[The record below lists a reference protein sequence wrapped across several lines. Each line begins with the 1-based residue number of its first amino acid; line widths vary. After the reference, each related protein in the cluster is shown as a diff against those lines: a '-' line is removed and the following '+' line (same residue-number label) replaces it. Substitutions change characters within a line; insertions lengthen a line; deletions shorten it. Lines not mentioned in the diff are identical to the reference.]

1 MPSVAAG
8 SRPLSASEDQGDQ
21 HLSNLELGI
30 IGNCQTA
37 ALVDRR
43 ARIVWACYPGFDG
56 DPVFCDL
63 LAGNGE
69 SSRGFFDVVLDDFEG
84 STQQYVPNTPILET
98 ILRDRHG
105 GAVKVVDFAPRFRQY
120 DRHFRPTTIVRY
132 VEPLA
137 GSPRVTVRLRPA
149 GDYGAAEPA
158 VTFGSNHVRY
168 VGSNITLRVT
178 TDASLSHLMG
188 EHSFVLSRPLTFVL
202 GPDESLQDSV
212 VTTARRF
219 FEQTRNYWRAWVRS
233 LSIPFEWQDAVIR
246 AAITLK
252 LCTFEDTGALVAAL
266 TTSIPEAAN
275 SERNWDYRFCW
286 LRDSFFVVHALN
298 RLGATNTME
307 AYLRYILDVAAGTD
321 GGILQPVYG
330 IRGEA
335 RLTERQVDSL
345 PGYRGMGPV
354 RVGNQAYE
362 QIQHDVYG
370 SVVMSAT
377 QLFFD
382 RRLSAEPGRS
392 QFEMLE
398 VLGERATEFYDQPDA
413 GIWEYRG
420 RARVHTFSSLMCWAA
435 CDRLARIATQL
446 GLADRAEH
454 WRVHA
459 GRIREAILTHGWDAE
474 RNCFVDSFGGSDL
487 DASMLLVHE
496 LGFLPADDPRFLGTI
511 AAVER
516 ELLQDGHVFRYRAAD
531 DFGEPENAFNI
542 CTFWYINALAD
553 CGRTD
558 EARELFGQ
566 MLASRNALGLLSED
580 LDTTT
585 GELWGNFPQTYS
597 MVGIINGALRLSEP
611 WESAF

>member
-1 MPSVAAG
+1 MAT
-8 SRPLSASEDQGDQ
+8 
-21 HLSNLELGI
+21 LELGI

-37 ALVDRR
+37 ALIDRQG
-43 ARIVWACYPGFDG
+43 RIVWSCYPGFDG

-63 LAGNGE
+63 LGGDGE
-69 SSRGFFDVVLDDFEG
+69 RARGFFDVVLDDFEG

-105 GAVKVVDFAPRFRQY
+105 GAVKVVDFAPRFRQF

-137 GSPRVTVRLRPA
+137 GTPRVKLRLRPA
-149 GDYGAAEPA
+149 SDYGSAEPA
-158 VTFGSNHVRY
+158 VTFGSNHIRY
-168 VGSNITLRVT
+168 VGANITLRVT
-178 TDASLSHLMG
+178 TDASLSHVMG
-188 EHSFVLSRPLTFVL
+188 EHSIVLSRPLTFVL

-219 FEQTRNYWRAWVRS
+219 YERTRAYWHDWVRT

-252 LCTFEDTGALVAAL
+252 LCTFEDTGAVVAAL
-266 TTSIPEAAN
+266 TTSIPEAAGT
-275 SERNWDYRFCW
+275 ERNWDYRYCW

-321 GGILQPVYG
+321 GGSLQPVYG

-335 RLTERQVDSL
+335 RLAERRVKSL

-354 RVGNQAYE
+354 RVGNLAYE
-362 QIQHDVYG
+362 QVQHDVYG

-382 RRLSAEPGRS
+382 RRLSADPGRA

-398 VLGERATEFYDQPDA
+398 VLGDRATEFFDQPDA

-420 RARVHTFSSLMCWAA
+420 RLRVHTFSSLMCWAA
-435 CDRLARIATQL
+435 CDRLARIAHQL
-446 GLADRAEH
+446 GLGDRAEH
-454 WRVHA
+454 WRGHA
-459 GRIREAILTHGWDAE
+459 RGIREAILTRGWNEE
-474 RNCFVDSFGGSDL
+474 RGCFVDSFDGEDL

-516 ELLQDGHVFRYRAAD
+516 ELLVDGHVFRYRTAD
-531 DFGEPENAFNI
+531 DFGEPENAFNV
-542 CTFWYINALAD
+542 CTFWYINALAA

-558 EARELFGQ
+558 EARALFEE
-566 MLASRNALGLLSED
+566 MLASRNSLGLLSED
-580 LDTTT
+580 LNPAT

-611 WESAF
+611 WETAF